1 MRFFFRSRKF
11 KIMVTVVSIILVVS
25 IVLTAIF
32 GFSSPISNLIGS
44 ISAPI
49 QAFFTDIGSS
59 VTEFFNKLNNA
70 ETIML
75 KNEEL
80 KDEISKLQNELID
93 YEQIKEDNE
102 FYKDY
107 LDLKDRNPDFEFEK
121 AGLISKNADDVY
133 KSFLIDKGTLQ
144 GVSLYDPVI
153 TNQGLVGY
161 VGEVASNY
169 SKVITVLDPSL
180 SCGAYDS
187 RTKDVGVLEGNLE
200 SAKQNKARIKNLSR
214 TSSVAIGDMIVTSGG
229 GVFPS
234 GLLIGTLET
243 LHREDYAIGVYGII
257 APAVD
262 FDSIKNVMV
271 ITGFSGQ
278 GNVMKSGE

>member
-11 KIMVTVVSIILVVS
+11 KIMVTVVSIILVLS
-25 IVLTAIF
+25 IVLTAVF
-32 GFSSPISNLIGS
+32 GFSSPLSNLVGAIT
-44 ISAPI
+44 API
-49 QAFFTDIGSS
+49 QSFFTNIGDSIS
-59 VTEFFNKLNNA
+59 DFSAKLNDA

-80 KDEISKLQNELID
+80 KEEINRLNSELID
-93 YEQIKEDNE
+93 YEKLKEDNA

-107 LDLKDRNPDFEFEK
+107 LGIKDNNPDFEFEP
-121 AGLISKNADDVY
+121 ASLISKNIDDVY
-133 KSFLIDKGTLQ
+133 GSFLIDKGSLQ

-153 TNQGLVGY
+153 TDEGLVGY
-161 VGEVASNY
+161 IGEVASSY

-187 RTKDVGVLEGNLE
+187 RTKDVGILEGSLDT
-200 SAKQNKARIKNLSR
+200 AKANKARIKNLSR
-214 TSSVAIGDMIVTSGG
+214 TSSVAIGDMIVTAGG
-229 GVFPS
+229 GVFPE

-243 LHREDYAIGVYGII
+243 LHREDYASGVYGII
-257 APAVD
+257 SPAVE
-262 FDSIKNVMV
+262 FENIKNVMV
-271 ITGFSGQ
+271 ITYFSGQ